1 MLFINLK
8 VAVKLNKE
16 QKEKI
21 AKDFS
26 DTLSKVTGN
35 LKESTYLV
43 IDEISEKNLILEYKL
58 LQQKAAVSLE
68 ETLYYFARD

>member
-1 MLFINLK
+1 MPYINLK
-8 VAVKLNKE
+8 LIGKLSKE

-26 DTLSKVTGN
+26 DTLSKVMGN

-43 IDEISEKNLILEYKL
+43 IDKISEENLILEDKL